1 MGTSSGRC
9 GMDLAR
15 IYKESVEQ
23 SHDNVA
29 QSSSFGVGSFFMQ
42 KSHEKSHENLRATIH
57 AEKGN
62 QTDKFES
69 CHSDYRENLA
79 KTGKARNC

>member
-1 MGTSSGRC
+1 MGTSARRC
-9 GMDLAR
+9 GLDLPR
-15 IYKESVEQ
+15 IYEKSVEQ

-42 KSHEKSHENLRATIH
+42 KSHEMTHENLRATIH
-57 AEKGN
+57 TEKGH

-79 KTGKARNC
+79 KTGKPP